1 MFCSQCGAQVDTT
14 KPFCANC
21 GKSLS
26 GAASAAAAVSHLPPP
41 YAGFWR
47 RVGAWVL
54 DYIALVII
62 MVVLAMP
69 LSLAGKSQQA
79 GLLVLFLFLY
89 GLAPWLY
96 FAISESSS
104 MQGTLG
110 KAAAGIKVTDLNG
123 ERVGFGRATGR
134 YFGKILSS
142 LTMSIGFAMAGFTE
156 KRQALHDKVAD
167 TLVVTK
173 EFTPAEIAAAPPA
186 PQASA
191 LAIVG
196 LVVLVILFGPFGI
209 GILAAIAIPAYQ
221 DYTVRAQV
229 ADGLNNAVEAKA
241 MIADALMNQTDLS
254 QLQGT
259 ESFTIRSKYVSA
271 IDNRDGVLVITFGG
285 QANGSIANKSLELV
299 PGVDAAD
306 QIVWR
311 CGYGPGPDGA
321 QFVVPDEPGRYT
333 TVLRKHLPTACR

>member
-1 MFCSQCGAQVDTT
+1 MFCSHCGAQVDTA

-26 GAASAAAAVSHLPPP
+26 GASPAASAVSHLPPP

-47 RVGAWVL
+47 RAGAWVL
-54 DYIALVII
+54 DSIALVII
-62 MVVLAMP
+62 MVLVAML

-79 GLLVLFLFLY
+79 GVLVLFLC

-96 FAISESSS
+96 FAVSESSS
-104 MQGTLG
+104 LQGTLG

-142 LTMSIGFAMAGFTE
+142 ITMSIGFAMAGFTE
-156 KRQALHDKVAD
+156 RRQALHDKIAD

-186 PQASA
+186 PKTSG

-196 LVVLVILFGPFGI
+196 VVLLVILFGPFGI

-229 ADGLNNAVEAKA
+229 SEGLMSAAEAKVV
-241 MIADALMNQTDLS
+241 IADALVNQTDLS
-254 QLQGT
+254 QFQNT
-259 ESFTIRSKYVSA
+259 EPFTIHSKYVSR
-271 IDNRDGVLVITFGG
+271 IDNQSGVLIITFGG
-285 QANGSIANKSLELV
+285 QANRSIANQSLELV
-299 PGVDAAD
+299 PGVDAAN

-311 CGYGPGPDGA
+311 CGHAVGPVGA
-321 QFVVPDEPGRYT
+321 QFVSDQPGKYT
-333 TVLRKHLPTACR
+333 TVARKHLPTACR